1 MHVAGGIPGL
11 CDAVVQLYDG
21 HGGKHA
27 ARHCILEMAAV
38 VEECF
43 FNFRDT
49 RKYVNDRETLYGKV
63 DDTGFHPRLDDAVV
77 AAFERLD
84 REVKA
89 EDDSGTTA
97 AVIFPVSYT
106 HLTLPTKRIV

>member
-27 ARHCILEMAAV
+27 ARHCILEMPAV

-49 RKYVNDRETLYGKV
+49 RKYIDDRETLYGLSLI
-63 DDTGFHPRLDDAVV
+63 H
-77 AAFERLD
+77 
-84 REVKA
+84 
-89 EDDSGTTA
+89 
-97 AVIFPVSYT
+97 I
-106 HLTLPTKRIV
+106 